1 MTTPP
6 RHYSGSKPND
16 PRFRLLCPGLDES
29 RFPPYISTMSSL
41 GSRYLSLK
49 RWSTVL
55 VQRQPEDTEE
65 YQESER
71 ILKGWPPLEGND
83 ASKLEYLKHLIS
95 LASDDMK
102 QVTVYVSVAFAVTAL
117 LLSGKLSEN
126 VLAADLPVRV
136 VLMCGIALLAASGTF
151 FYRYV
156 RRIHITRMALARCI
170 PSLDIVRA
178 RELWAGAAGMGAR
191 HLRAYNVGLTL
202 LLLGFLCEGYVA
214 AAVIL

>member
-1 MTTPP
+1 M
-6 RHYSGSKPND
+6 
-16 PRFRLLCPGLDES
+16 
-29 RFPPYISTMSSL
+29 
-41 GSRYLSLK
+41 
-49 RWSTVL
+49 
-55 VQRQPEDTEE
+55 QRQPEDTEE
-65 YQESER
+65 YRESER

-170 PSLDIVRA
+170 PSLDTVRA

-214 AAVIL
+214 VAVIL